1 MSTETQHLHHK
12 HNLTHD
18 NTLSTSIH
26 HEDFHLDPLYRLGR
40 QYHSQRQLSPPQ
52 ATRPGSG
59 RWTGHKKHKKKK
71 TDPVVPDGK
80 WGFMGSAITI
90 THVSE

>member
-12 HNLTHD
+12 
-18 NTLSTSIH
+18 
-26 HEDFHLDPLYRLGR
+26 
-40 QYHSQRQLSPPQ
+40 PQ